1 MRSASA
7 FLVLAFWQDG
17 FCWET
22 TVPIL
27 FLSLKSW
34 TACSSFPNLSSRCW
48 SGLWGSNL
56 CYLDK
61 LVSVAYS
68 HNQANNKEKK
78 KKKKCVL
85 IRSQEDMGY
94 FWRMGLKAMKLNSNS
109 GKKKKKSWL
118 LRYPMARKLTKLPL
132 VVSVGKACQALG
144 ASECCC
150 IINGMQKLWNM
161 GSCDFLMTIKAE
173 KW

>member
-22 TVPIL
+22 IVPIL

-78 KKKKCVL
+78 KEMCPYKKSGRHG
-85 IRSQEDMGY
+85 I
-94 FWRMGLKAMKLNSNS
+94 FLKNGVKGNETQLKFR
-109 GKKKKKSWL
+109 KKKKKILAAVISYGKKTNKVTAGGLCRKGVSSSGGIRVL
-118 LRYPMARKLTKLPL
+118 LHY
-132 VVSVGKACQALG
+132 
-144 ASECCC
+144 
-150 IINGMQKLWNM
+150 
-161 GSCDFLMTIKAE
+161 
-173 KW
+173 